1 MPSRF
6 AGVHE
11 TATVF
16 LATGIFVG
24 GMWAACMRRRWQIP
38 ASMRRVL
45 TRDVSARG
53 LFLIA
58 LCAFG
63 LGMLKYALSCSFDI
77 FLMVHYF
84 GRDGWAAPW
93 GRGNLGGWDA
103 FLDHLAYFGYLLPT
117 FTVLIGVK
125 SGWRNVRTIVVLVL
139 SLNMLAFL
147 MQGGGRRIP
156 GVVGGAAIV
165 TYVLATRRLRIRTI
179 ALSLAAVIALVFV
192 TQRMLEY
199 RNVGFASILGDGKA
213 APSVVEKLEYYHVD
227 NNLGSFAELVH
238 FVPSGHPYVSS
249 PVLYLGGDPSDPPRI
264 LAGKTHGT
272 GFDLPK
278 AAGHPGVSLSVTL
291 IGELYM
297 AGGLSMVLLGGWFC
311 GRLAGMAYDLLEMSR
326 TAGSLL
332 SLRHCH
338 ISPPSH
344 GMRSGIELGID
355 VVPATGLDGVALGCS
370 GGQRRHR

>member
-1 MPSRF
+1 
-6 AGVHE
+6 
-11 TATVF
+11 
-16 LATGIFVG
+16 
-24 GMWAACMRRRWQIP
+24 
-38 ASMRRVL
+38 
-45 TRDVSARG
+45 
-53 LFLIA
+53 
-58 LCAFG
+58 
-63 LGMLKYALSCSFDI
+63 MLKYALSCSFDI
-77 FLMVHYF
+77 FLMVHYL
-84 GRDGWAAPW
+84 GAMRWAAPW

-238 FVPSGHPYVSS
+238 FVPSGHPYVFHRYFIWVAIR
-249 PVLYLGGDPSDPPRI
+249 PIPRVFWP
-264 LAGKTHGT
+264 GKPTEP

-311 GRLAGMAYDLLEMSR
+311 GRLAGMAYDLLETSR

-332 SLRHCH
+332 SYGIATLALFT
-338 ISPPSH
+338 
-344 GMRSGIELGID
+344 GMRSGIELVLMSYPLLAWMGLLWVARAASAGIAEPTD
-355 VVPATGLDGVALGCS
+355 SDGRQLIRLAL
-370 GGQRRHR
+370 QR